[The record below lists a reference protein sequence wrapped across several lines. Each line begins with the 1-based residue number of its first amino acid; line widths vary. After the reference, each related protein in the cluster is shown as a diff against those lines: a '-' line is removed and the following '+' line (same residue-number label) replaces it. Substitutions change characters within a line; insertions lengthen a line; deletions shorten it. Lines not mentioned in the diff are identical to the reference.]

1 MAARI
6 TAKSE
11 NKGGPIQI
19 NPNAMGKDTTALMI
33 LRTIWRL
40 MVSGI
45 CNCGVE
51 GLGGIFCLKIMLAE
65 F

>member
-11 NKGGPIQI
+11 NKGGPSQI
-19 NPNAMGKDTTALMI
+19 NPNAMGKDTAALMI
-33 LRTIWRL
+33 LRTICRL

-45 CNCGVE
+45 GNCWIE
-51 GLGGIFCLKIMLAE
+51 GLGGIFCLEIMLAE